1 MQRGTRGPTRL
12 VTRRAGRRWRIA
24 GAAGAVVL
32 VLAVGAQV
40 ADAHTGTVGEWRFD
54 EAGGQTALDGGPFGL
69 DGRLGTS
76 AGVDGAD
83 PQRIPGVASGALR
96 FGGGS
101 YVQLPDAAELAQ
113 PTLSVEAVVRAPTS
127 PGAYRYIVS
136 RGGQGCF
143 AGSYGLYTAKGGGVA
158 FYAFDGSGYVVSAA
172 ARAATRRTDRP
183 GSTGRARA
191 RRRRSAAT
199 SAAATSPS
207 RATWTWSACGRA
219 HCPRAPW
226 RRTRPRSCA

>member
-1 MQRGTRGPTRL
+1 MQRGTRGTTRL
-12 VTRRAGRRWRIA
+12 VTRKSGRRWRIA

-54 EAGGQTALDGGPFGL
+54 EAGGQTAVDGGPFGL

-76 AGVDGAD
+76 AGVDAAD

-143 AGSYGLYTAKGGGVA
+143 AGSYGLYTG
-158 FYAFDGSGYVVSAA
+158 AA
-172 ARAATRRTDRP
+172 SIVFVLASVGTFGLDVYLVRRTEAVTKLDLDQVVTLLLL
-183 GSTGRARA
+183 SSIVLTV
-191 RRRRSAAT
+191 AT
-199 SAAATSPS
+199 ITLGPTILGALDV
-207 RATWTWSACGRA
+207 
-219 HCPRAPW
+219 PRFGAGGL
-226 RRTRPRSCA
+226 